1 MRQPVKT
8 QMIDVVIQRASRS
21 GLIPVDRSLQNWAK
35 LALDDCAD
43 ICLTIRIVDAAESA
57 DLNERFRSKKGPT
70 NVLSFAADVPDIVEL
85 PLLGDIVICAPLVAE
100 EAVAQKKELEAHWAH
115 LVIHG
120 VLHLTGFDHQSETQ
134 AAAMESRE
142 IALLAVLGFPD
153 PYN

>member
-8 QMIDVVIQRASRS
+8 QMIDVVIQRASGS

-35 LALDDCAD
+35 LALAEYAD
-43 ICLTIRIVDAAESA
+43 ICLTIRIVDAQESA
-57 DLNERFRSKKGPT
+57 DLNERFRLKKGPT

-85 PLLGDIVICAPLVAE
+85 PLLGDVVICAPLVAA
-100 EAVAQKKELEAHWAH
+100 EALAQNKEPEAHWAH

-120 VLHLTGFDHQSETQ
+120 VLHLAGFDHQSETQ

-142 IALLAVLGFPD
+142 IALLALLGFPD